1 MDKDLPGLS
10 CKDISDSNKDS
21 ASGVYW
27 IDPTDSNN
35 PFTVFCDMTT
45 DGGGWTLLA
54 QTVVKNS
61 TSFPPMIRAKNFRMI
76 TNYSSGI
83 IRIDVPA
90 ILQLKRLVK
99 FTQIRYF
106 CRKESTGRTFHIM
119 TKNDPNG
126 ERAVHYLTE
135 DPSIQPRAC
144 GSFVTLADDNSFLAA
159 NCNKWGNNRNGSGC
173 DRWGSYK
180 NKGIFRVY
188 NDPIF
193 WEGKYHINLKTSIL
207 ACDDSYSK
215 PAPLSRGDKWQLL
228 VR

>member
-1 MDKDLPGLS
+1 M
-10 CKDISDSNKDS
+10 
-21 ASGVYW
+21 V
-27 IDPTDSNN
+27 
-35 PFTVFCDMTT
+35 
-45 DGGGWTLLA
+45 A

-61 TSFPPMIRAKNFRMI
+61 TWFPPMIREKNFRMI

-90 ILQLKRLVK
+90 ILQLKQLTK
-99 FTQIRYF
+99 FTQMRYF

-144 GSFVTLADDNSFLAA
+144 GSFVTLADDNSFLSA
-159 NCNKWGNNRNGSGC
+159 NCDKWGNNRNGSEC
-173 DRWGSYK
+173 NRWGSYK
-180 NKGIFRVY
+180 NNGIFRVY

-207 ACDDSYSK
+207 ACDDSYNK
-215 PAPLSRGDKWQLL
+215 RAPLSRGDKWQLF